1 MVFHCAV
8 QSLCNAINTNCNFKK
23 SYDLSNCLVTCAI
36 YVPVVNED
44 SDGRAQRRKEKGI
57 LCLHIFIYKHPKFKH
72 IQHKQKERSTHH
84 KYRVRI
90 HSIPQT
96 RKKKKNLLF
105 IIYLLVWYLWWYIIM
120 ASSWQNLTFC
130 FFAAFFHRQQKLREI
145 TISHINSSRWYLV
158 SIP

>member
-8 QSLCNAINTNCNFKK
+8 QSLCNAINTNCNLKK

-44 SDGRAQRRKEKGI
+44 SDGRAQRRKEKWI

-84 KYRVRI
+84 KYGTGYEYIVFHKLERRRRI
-90 HSIPQT
+90 YY
-96 RKKKKNLLF
+96 LLF
-105 IIYLLVWYLWWYIIM
+105 TYWYNNMLWYWYLWWYIIL
-120 ASSWQNLTFC
+120 WHHHDKIWLFVFLLP
-130 FFAAFFHRQQKLREI
+130 FFTGNK
-145 TISHINSSRWYLV
+145 N
-158 SIP
+158 